1 MSERNRKAAEAS
13 KGVCSDSSASQVAT
27 GGGSTGT
34 SSARVEKELLRRY
47 STNPVQMAKLTA
59 NYNKS
64 IERIEYT
71 AEQSAVVPPPTPAHR
86 DDSGRQEQPES
97 RQIQK
102 NLGEEQIQ
110 KRFVGNSI
118 TTSKYNIVTFIPIF
132 LFEMFSR
139 VAYLYFLAQAALSWW
154 DEISPFSGVG
164 ATMALL
170 FVLLVSGVK
179 AIAEDV
185 KRHNQDDITNN
196 SPTTL
201 IEDDGTKR
209 PVKWKELKV
218 GDIVRVKDDEL
229 FPADILCLKTG
240 LRDKVCFIRTTNLDG
255 ESNLKIRKPVDIDA
269 ARQGKES
276 TTSLTN
282 EDTFQEENDQD
293 KSFIFSERIRLECE
307 VPNGNLHKFR
317 GRLDVYKKGEDV
329 GSNVSV
335 SIPITMSEM
344 LLRGTLLKNSNYV
357 YGMVVYTGKE
367 TRIQK
372 NAARVPL
379 KVGSFD
385 RFLNIQIAILIAV
398 QAILCVLLAV
408 GSYTWRENEGKDRQY
423 LALDVYVQGNYED
436 GFVYV
441 CLTFIT
447 FWILT
452 SYMVPISLFVT
463 MEIVKFWQAFMFINN
478 DQHMTDLANP
488 EDHAHARNSNLNED
502 LGKVQYVFSDKT
514 GTLTSNDMQLR
525 QVNIKGITYGK
536 RDFRLEQFPLSERG
550 FGALEAFDS
559 KMSRSVNLLQ
569 ENGYWEDLVS
579 CGGSREYILSMP
591 VSDPT
596 LERIDSSGRRNLTSE
611 LNEHTA
617 KKRGH
622 RDVRSS
628 LSSINTSANLIR
640 SMSTYTESGAM
651 ITIDNKHVADYIFG
665 WHMVDFWTNI
675 CLCHSLIIEDRQ
687 TEDGRIDKV
696 FQGPSPDEVALVE
709 AGRNVG
715 FIFQER
721 TKDGIRL
728 NMQGHIVDFEVL
740 NVMEFTSDRKR
751 MSVVAKCSDGTLRVF
766 CKGADNIML
775 NLLKPDL
782 DRDLIQATEQALY
795 DFSVKGLRT
804 LVLGTRLISQQE
816 YDDWDVK
823 YQAAARSLTEDRE
836 SKINAIAEELEK
848 NFELVGLTAIEDK
861 LQDGVPH
868 AIETLRLAGMKV
880 WMITGDKMETAINI
894 GISCNLISSQDV
906 LRLTADSK
914 AEAEEAIERLHNH
927 ADRVADSGHKV
938 EIVVDGPSLVHIL
951 GTPLEHR
958 LAELGAKCS
967 GVVVCRSSPSQK
979 AAIVKIMT
987 DYEQR
992 LVTSKPFLGRKA
1004 PWLVRWWRAEN
1015 QRIQSKALGIGDGAN
1030 DVAMIQASDVG
1041 IGIAG
1046 KEGRQAVNNSDY
1058 ALIQFRHL
1066 IRLLLVHGQLS
1077 HYRLARLIKYS
1088 FFKNITFACIL
1099 IFYQFY
1105 CGFSGL
1111 SLIDD
1116 ISAAMYNVV
1125 FTSMPILLFSVLD
1138 RPMGSSTLMRFP
1150 QMYNHSDS
1158 LSTVVFWRTGI
1169 LQGLIDGAI
1178 CFFIPLYSISAS
1190 GPEAIDGAWAVG
1202 KTIYVAILG
1211 AVTLEAGLV
1220 ARYWTFLFFLFVFL
1234 SYFLVYPFFLL
1245 FPYVQRGFDIYD
1257 ETQYGVA
1264 EDLFSTPI
1272 FWFIILSVY
1281 ALTFGFRYFNRSV
1294 KWLFAP
1300 DDNMILAEHESR
1312 HGEFGNLMPEERT
1325 RLTALGLE
1333 LDEDGHPNATN
1344 SEQEIDHIP

>member
-1 MSERNRKAAEAS
+1 
-13 KGVCSDSSASQVAT
+13 
-27 GGGSTGT
+27 
-34 SSARVEKELLRRY
+34 
-47 STNPVQMAKLTA
+47 
-59 NYNKS
+59 
-64 IERIEYT
+64 
-71 AEQSAVVPPPTPAHR
+71 
-86 DDSGRQEQPES
+86 
-97 RQIQK
+97 
-102 NLGEEQIQ
+102 
-110 KRFVGNSI
+110 
-118 TTSKYNIVTFIPIF
+118 
-132 LFEMFSR
+132 
-139 VAYLYFLAQAALSWW
+139 
-154 DEISPFSGVG
+154 
-164 ATMALL
+164 MALL

-179 AIAEDV
+179 AIAEDL

-196 SPTTL
+196 SPTVV
-201 IEDDGTKR
+201 IDPDGTKR
-209 PVKWKELKV
+209 HVKWKDVKV
-218 GDIVRVKDDEL
+218 GDIVRVEDDDL

-269 ARQGKES
+269 ARQGRES
-276 TTSLTN
+276 VGSLTN
-282 EDTFQEENDQD
+282 EDAFTEDDSFAEP
-293 KSFIFSERIRLECE
+293 FIFKDSIRLECE

-317 GRLDVYKKGEDV
+317 GRLDVYKDADFD
-329 GSNVSV
+329 SPVSI

-344 LLRGTLLKNSNYV
+344 LLRGTLLKNSDYV
-357 YGMVVYTGKE
+357 YGLVVYTGKE

-398 QAILCVLLAV
+398 QALLCIVLAV
-408 GSYTWRENEGKDRQY
+408 GSYTWREDEGKDRHY
-423 LALDVYVQGNYED
+423 LALDVYVQGNYQD

-478 DQHMTDLANP
+478 DQHMTN
-488 EDHAHARNSNLNED
+488 EDDPDEHAHARNSNLNED
-502 LGKVQYVFSDKT
+502 LGKVQYIFSDKT

-525 QVNIKGITYGK
+525 LVNIKGVTYGK
-536 RDFRLEQFPLSERG
+536 PDLRLEQLPLSERG
-550 FGALEAFDS
+550 FPALQTFDES
-559 KMSRSVNLLQ
+559 MARSVNLLQ
-569 ENGYWEDLVS
+569 QNGFWEDLVS
-579 CGGSREYILSMP
+579 CGGSREYILSMSA
-591 VSDPT
+591 SDYT
-596 LERIDSSGRRNLTSE
+596 LERIDSSEKRALHAE
-611 LNEHTA
+611 LNEH
-617 KKRGH
+617 KKKH
-622 RDVRSS
+622 RELRSS
-628 LSSINTSANLIR
+628 LSSINTTTSMIR

-651 ITIDNKHVADYIFG
+651 ITIDNKYVADYIFG

-675 CLCHSLIIEDRQ
+675 CLCHSLIIEERTTD
-687 TEDGRIDKV
+687 DGRVEKV

-715 FIFQER
+715 FIFKER
-721 TKDGIRL
+721 TKDVIKL
-728 NMQGHIVDFEVL
+728 NMQGHDVEFDLL
-740 NVMEFTSDRKR
+740 NVLEFSSDRKR

-775 NLLKPDL
+775 SRLKPDL
-782 DRDLIQATEQALY
+782 DRELIRATEQALY

-804 LVLGTRLISQQE
+804 LVLGTRIIDQKE
-816 YDDWDVK
+816 YDEWDAK
-823 YQAAARSLTEDRE
+823 YQAAARSLSEDRE
-836 SKINAIAEELEK
+836 SKINVIAEELEK
-848 NFELVGLTAIEDK
+848 DFELVGLTAIEDK
-861 LQDGVPH
+861 LQEGVPH

-894 GISCNLISSQDV
+894 GISCNLIASQDV
-906 LRLTADSK
+906 LRLTADNK
-914 AEAEEAIERLHNH
+914 TEAEEAVDKLHIE
-927 ADRVADSGHKV
+927 ADRLANTGQKV

-951 GTPLEHR
+951 GSPLEIR

-992 LVTSKPFLGRKA
+992 LVTSKLFLGRKA
-1004 PWLVRWWRAEN
+1004 PWIVRWWRAEN

-1030 DVAMIQASDVG
+1030 DVAMIQAADVG

-1058 ALIQFRHL
+1058 ALMEFRHL

-1138 RPMGSSTLMRFP
+1138 RPMGSNTLMRFP

-1158 LSTVVFWRTGI
+1158 LSTAVFWKTGI
-1169 LQGLIDGAI
+1169 LQGLLDGAI
-1178 CFFIPLYSISAS
+1178 CFFIPLYSISPS

-1211 AVTLEAGLV
+1211 AVTLEACLV
-1220 ARYWTFLFFLFVFL
+1220 ARYWTGLFFLFVFL

-1245 FPYVQRGFDIYD
+1245 FPYVQRAFDIYD
-1257 ETQYGVA
+1257 ESQYGVA

-1281 ALTFGFRYFNRSV
+1281 SLTFGFRYFNRSV
-1294 KWLFAP
+1294 KWLFLP
-1300 DDNMILAEHESR
+1300 DDNMILAEHESKY
-1312 HGEFGNLMPEERT
+1312 GEFSHLTEGERT
-1325 RLTALGLE
+1325 RLTALGVNV
-1333 LDEDGHPNATN
+1333 DEHDDGPPNRTN
-1344 SEQEIDHIP
+1344 SDQDLDRMA